1 MGLAWRRSRYPFAGK
16 AILQY
21 HNIRMR
27 LTIALLLVL
36 LAPISSGWAQ
46 LSDTKALGKK
56 SDAPVARPKDRTSGM
71 KACPEYGAG
80 FYRLEGSNTCI
91 RIGGGIG
98 TDAGTPG
105 MRR

>member
-1 MGLAWRRSRYPFAGK
+1 
-16 AILQY
+16 
-21 HNIRMR
+21 MR

-46 LSDTKALGKK
+46 SSDTKAPGKK
-56 SDAPVARPKDRTSGM
+56 SDAPVARPTDRAGGM
-71 KACPEYGAG
+71 KACPEFGAG
-80 FYRLEGSNTCI
+80 FYRLEGSNTCV